1 MKKQYDLKKL
11 RVTRRGAIAKPSSK
25 VQKTIRL
32 DLDVLAWLVK
42 EGDRRGL
49 PYQTLINTTLKEAML
64 RSEAG
69 SAHGELQRLIRTV
82 VRAEL
87 KKAS

>member
-1 MKKQYDLKKL
+1 MKKQYDLRKL
-11 RVTRRGAIAKPSSK
+11 RVTRRGAIAKPSAK

-32 DLDVLAWLVK
+32 DLDVLAWLMK
-42 EGDRRGL
+42 EGSRRGL
-49 PYQTLINTTLKEAML
+49 PYQTLINSTLKEAML
-64 RSEAG
+64 RSSTG
-69 SAHGELQRLIRTV
+69 DGELERLVRTV